1 MINYTEQIRELDD
14 RLVVELGFK
23 RVDQF
28 FDSAD
33 LSPICQRDLSED
45 AEDAVMY
52 SIVDREPKKPVEY
65 IIRFPAHEV
74 TEEIETDL
82 PKAFHTY
89 FRYRCEGARRN
100 LRVIRKRIKYGL
112 ITGLAISS
120 VLILIGFYAFS
131 WHTQDI
137 WGAII
142 IGAIVI
148 FCWVALWDPIDLFL
162 HHYIMSKGTI
172 RIGMKRVITSTVRV
186 ERAETGPDGMP
197 VLRNDR
203 EAGK

>member
-1 MINYTEQIRELDD
+1 MTNHFEQIRDLDD
-14 RLVVELGFK
+14 RLVVLLGFK

-33 LSPICQRDLSED
+33 SSPVSMRDLSAD
-45 AEDAVMY
+45 AEEAVLY
-52 SIVDREPKKPVEY
+52 AIIDREPKKPVEY
-65 IIRFPAHEV
+65 VIRFPAHEV
-74 TEEIETDL
+74 TEEIENGL
-82 PKAFHTY
+82 PHAFRTY
-89 FRYRCEGARRN
+89 FRYRCEGARRH

-112 ITGLAISS
+112 LTGLGISA
-120 VLILIGFYAFS
+120 VLIIIGFYAFS

-162 HHYIMSKGTI
+162 HHYIMSRGTI
-172 RIGMKRVITSTVRV
+172 RIGLKRVVTATVRV
-186 ERAETGPDGMP
+186 EKAAVGPDGMP
-197 VLRNDR
+197 EMD
-203 EAGK
+203 